1 MYLTFILIGGN
12 GIRLLLRT
20 FKCAFSHTNNSQSQ
34 SQSQSMLAF
43 EIGLVEQQIGKLSA
57 NSLKSTTNSG
67 KTIVIVNKQ
76 LKVAWI
82 TLSILCAVWWHTITK
97 YSSSRYLRCFAHS
110 PAQHIAPYWG
120 RRILMSHW
128 QMTLCGSLVYSFMY
142 VYLLLISLH
151 YFTMNY

>member
-34 SQSQSMLAF
+34 SQSMLAL
-43 EIGLVEQQIGKLSA
+43 EIGLVEQHIGKLSA

-76 LKVAWI
+76 LKVA
-82 TLSILCAVWWHTITK
+82 
-97 YSSSRYLRCFAHS
+97 
-110 PAQHIAPYWG
+110 
-120 RRILMSHW
+120 
-128 QMTLCGSLVYSFMY
+128 
-142 VYLLLISLH
+142 
-151 YFTMNY
+151 